1 MLTEKTQHQTQY
13 SADTAES
20 VPIREISRLTGINTV
35 TLRAWERRYGL
46 LKPQRTQ
53 KGHRLYSMDDVAR
66 VKEIQT
72 WLGRG
77 LAIGKVNA
85 ILSASSPQRH
95 DTSDDSAWVILQQQ
109 LDKTIGRFNRRQ
121 LERTLEELSL
131 LYPPEML
138 ADELFLPMI
147 TQLKGE
153 EASKP
158 ARLAFF
164 KTVLA
169 EHLYA
174 MQYRQRQQATG
185 AKIVT
190 ISSSVDELPIFPLLL
205 NYGLVVNNLRAEF
218 LHFLEWQEALVVA
231 EALQVDLLVI
241 CGYESLDAGELQRYL
256 SAWNDKTAR
265 PICLVGRIAQL
276 YIATHGQARSDIGAC
291 VSQQEAMV
299 YIKNLIQA
307 KKSHE

>member
-1 MLTEKTQHQTQY
+1 MLVEAPPNQTQL
-13 SADTAES
+13 SGDPIEA

-53 KGHRLYSMDDVAR
+53 KGHRLYSMEDVTR

-85 ILSASSPQRH
+85 ILSAQSPELH
-95 DTSDDSAWVILQQQ
+95 DTANDSAWPVLQQQ
-109 LDKTIGRFNRRQ
+109 LDKIIGQFNRHQ
-121 LERTLEELSL
+121 LERALEELSS

-138 ADELFLPMI
+138 ADELFLPLI
-147 TQLKGE
+147 TALKGD

-169 EHLYA
+169 EHLYV

-185 AKIVT
+185 MKIL
-190 ISSSVDELPIFPLLL
+190 ILSGAASELPIFPLLL
-205 NYGLVVNNLRAEF
+205 NYGLVINNLRAEF
-218 LHFLEWQEALVVA
+218 LHYLERQEALVVA
-231 EALQVDLLVI
+231 EALDIDLLVI
-241 CGYESLDAGELQRYL
+241 CGYESLDASELQRYL
-256 SAWNDKTAR
+256 NTWYEKTTT

-276 YIATHGQARSDIGAC
+276 YSAMHGDAYQYVSAYA
-291 VSQQEAMV
+291 SQQDAMV
-299 YIKNLIQA
+299 HIKNWAQVTKI
-307 KKSHE
+307 S